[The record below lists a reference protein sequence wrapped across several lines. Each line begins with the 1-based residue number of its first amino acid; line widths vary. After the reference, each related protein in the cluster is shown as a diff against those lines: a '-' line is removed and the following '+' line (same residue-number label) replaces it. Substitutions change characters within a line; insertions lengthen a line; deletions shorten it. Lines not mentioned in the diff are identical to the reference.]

1 MRNPLPGK
9 LLISSPHRS
18 KIPINQMA
26 PLLEHSERLDSWKEI
41 AVYLK
46 REVRTV
52 RIWEKR
58 EGLPVYRHL
67 HRLRG
72 SVYAFRS
79 ELDSWWSQRSPG
91 RCRDPIKLA
100 VLPFKNLSCDAEQE
114 FFSDGLTEE
123 MITQLSRICPAQL
136 EVIACTSAM
145 HYKASN
151 KGIDQIGRELN
162 VKFVLQGGVRRA
174 DDRLRISA
182 QLVDVQDQTT
192 LWAESYERTVT
203 DVFAIQCDVARRIA
217 QSLKFELLPSAREM
231 LTTRATS
238 NPAAYEVYLKGRY
251 YWNKRTGQGLQKAIS
266 YFEQAILHDTSYA
279 LAYSGL
285 ADTYILLAAYGL
297 LPPADA
303 MKRAERAAIKAVE
316 LDNSLAESHAS
327 LGEVKAFFEWDW
339 SGAEREYQRAIELN
353 PGYATGYHWYA
364 NFLSMMDRQSEAL
377 IEVSQA
383 TQLDPLSPIINV
395 WVGIICYHCGQYDK
409 AADQCGKALEI
420 DPDYPLAHWALGL
433 IHAQEGLYGEAI
445 EELRKAVA
453 LGGGSTRMLAGLGHA
468 YAKAG
473 MEDEAIKIIDELV
486 SLSKR
491 AYVAAYDVATVYAGL
506 NQRESSVTWLRKAYE
521 EHSIWLPFMG
531 VDPKLKN
538 LHSDPS
544 FGLLLERMGL
554 PVHTNP
560 A

>member
-1 MRNPLPGK
+1 MGLP
-9 LLISSPHRS
+9 P
-18 KIPINQMA
+18 
-26 PLLEHSERLDSWKEI
+26 EHSERLDSWKEI

-52 RIWEKR
+52 RIWEKQ
-58 EGLPVYRHL
+58 EGLPVRRHL

-79 ELDSWWSQRSPG
+79 ELDSWWSQRSPERSRG
-91 RCRDPIKLA
+91 PIKLA
-100 VLPFKNLSCDAEQE
+100 VLPFKNFSCDAEQE

-123 MITQLSRICPAQL
+123 MITQLSRVRPEQL

-145 HYKASN
+145 RYKASN

-162 VKFVLQGGVRRA
+162 VKFILQGGVRRA
-174 DDRLRISA
+174 GGRLRISA
-182 QLVDVQDQTT
+182 QLVDVQDQTN
-192 LWAESYERTVT
+192 LWAESYERSVT
-203 DVFAIQCDVARRIA
+203 DVFAIQYDVARRIA
-217 QSLKFELLPSAREM
+217 QSLKFELLPSTREM
-231 LTTRATS
+231 LTTRATA
-238 NPAAYEVYLKGRY
+238 NPTAYEAYLKGRY
-251 YWNKRTGQGLQKAIS
+251 YWNKRTEQGLKKAIS
-266 YFEQAILHDTSYA
+266 YFEQAILQDASYA

-285 ADTYILLAAYGL
+285 ADTYMLLAAYGL
-297 LPPADA
+297 LPPAEA
-303 MKRAERAAIKAVE
+303 MKKAEGAAVKAVE
-316 LDNSLAESHAS
+316 LDDSLAESHAS

-339 SGAEREYQRAIELN
+339 SGAEKEYQRAIELN

-383 TQLDPLSPIINV
+383 AQLDPLSPIISV
-395 WVGIICYHCGQYDK
+395 WVGIICYHCGQYDR

-433 IHAQEGLYGEAI
+433 IYAQKGLYREAI
-445 EELRKAVA
+445 EELQKAVT

-473 MEDEAIKIIDELV
+473 IEDEAIRIIDELV
-486 SLSKR
+486 SPSR
-491 AYVAAYDVATVYAGL
+491 RSYVAAYDVATVYAGL
-506 NQRESSVTWLRKAYE
+506 NQRDCSVTWLQKAHD

-531 VDPKLKN
+531 VDPKLKS
-538 LHSDPS
+538 LHSDPN
-544 FGLLLERMGL
+544 FALLLEQMGL
-554 PVHTNP
+554 HLHTDP
-560 A
+560 ALGLRTVA